1 MDARSS
7 AVGRLVVTTV
17 TFAATAVLL
26 VAGGASAMPQLA
38 TRIARDGGGYQLSN
52 MAVHTGTPSLVTR
65 STSGGWKTNA
75 NALFPGAVLVDDVSV
90 HNDGTA
96 SASDISVTVTGS
108 GRLAGEI
115 AVTIRACAPAAT
127 TAAASNSCRT
137 PTTPLLSP
145 GPLGRRAVVSKKL
158 QPGKSFA
165 VMITATVLKGAR
177 QNESGAL
184 SISVGYS

>member
-1 MDARSS
+1 CALPIS
-7 AVGRLVVTTV
+7 
-17 TFAATAVLL
+17 ATAVLL
-26 VAGGASAMPQLA
+26 VAGVASAMPQLA
-38 TRIARDGGGYQLSN
+38 TQIGRDGGGYQLSN
-52 MAVHTGTPSLVTR
+52 TAVHTGTPSLVTR

-96 SASDISVTVTGS
+96 SARDISVTVTGS
-108 GRLAGEI
+108 GKLAGEI
-115 AVTIRACAPAAT
+115 AVTIRACAPAAPAAT
-127 TAAASNSCRT
+127 TAAASNSCLT

-145 GPLGRRAVVSKKL
+145 GPLGRRSVVSKKL

>member
-26 VAGGASAMPQLA
+26 VAGVASAMPQLA

-127 TAAASNSCRT
+127 ALDSCRT

>member
-26 VAGGASAMPQLA
+26 VAGVASAMPQLA

-65 STSGGWKTNA
+65 STSGRWKTNA

-127 TAAASNSCRT
+127 ALDSCRT